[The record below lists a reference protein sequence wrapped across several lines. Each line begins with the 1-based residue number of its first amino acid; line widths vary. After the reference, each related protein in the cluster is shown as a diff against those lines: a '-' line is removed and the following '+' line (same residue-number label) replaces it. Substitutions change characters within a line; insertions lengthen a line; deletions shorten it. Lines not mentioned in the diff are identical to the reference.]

1 MVGAASTGGVNRN
14 SLMRRGLAAR
24 FAQTV
29 GFGWPRLARDSTST
43 QAESAT
49 ESHARVVL
57 PAFCDTS
64 GAREALCSHIP
75 RHLANP
81 LRAQLQ
87 RPTTLDRPTTDWG
100 GVSVEMNGRTRCL
113 VRDRVSLHQ

>member
-49 ESHARVVL
+49 ESHARVAL
-57 PAFCDTS
+57 PAEDDARRSTRRVAFPIRGDKETRRLVTGVEGLPYPPDASRTS
-64 GAREALCSHIP
+64 RRL
-75 RHLANP
+75 
-81 LRAQLQ
+81 
-87 RPTTLDRPTTDWG
+87 G
-100 GVSVEMNGRTRCL
+100 GDGGTYE
-113 VRDRVSLHQ
+113 